1 MREAKN
7 GDEFV
12 RRVRDELGLP
22 LQVIST
28 EHEAQLSWRSVRHH
42 FRLDNTKSIIADIG
56 GGSLELVGAVDGL
69 VEMSRSLP
77 YGAVRLTEQFLPGKR
92 AAHREVAALRKHLG
106 TDVRVTQRRKGRGIV
121 QLSYYSNDDLAR
133 LLELILGAPF
143 EG

>member
-1 MREAKN
+1 MERALTALRRMADVCRRRGATTIAAVATAAVREAKN

-22 LQVIST
+22 LQVITT
-28 EHEAQLSWRSVRHH
+28 EHEAQLSYRSVRHH

-77 YGAVRLTEQFLPGKR
+77 YGAVRLTEQFLPGKG
-92 AAHREVAALRKHLG
+92 AHREVKRARKHLA
-106 TDVRVTQRRKGRGIV
+106 
-121 QLSYYSNDDLAR
+121 SA
-133 LLELILGAPF
+133 
-143 EG
+143 